1 MLHSVQIAA
10 TGDFLKKMSEVSPP
24 GGLFRIFH
32 FLVAFLLFRHVPP
45 GNKGVSCLK
54 LELYVVGL
62 SGSVVDPEGLSS
74 EDTANSR
81 LALYDSSIN

>member
-1 MLHSVQIAA
+1 MDLKVHPFGFPKRPYLLHSVQIAV

-32 FLVAFLLFRHVPP
+32 FLVAFLLFSHVPP

-54 LELYVVGL
+54 LELYVVY
-62 SGSVVDPEGLSS
+62 VAS
-74 EDTANSR
+74 E
-81 LALYDSSIN
+81 